1 MDLQNSSTDKFYQSK
16 NPQVEDHMLRK
27 SSFQNE
33 SPFEEGTKTITN
45 ITVTLKYYVNEKR
58 FYYYVDYEYT
68 NFKES
73 KEYKEL
79 NDTDLLHSHPFYGFS
94 EDRISSSKNGVIVV
108 KNSMTETMINYLLM
122 KDQELANHIGRA
134 IPSAYKV
141 NIIRSLDNL
150 WD

>member
-27 SSFQNE
+27 SFQNE
-33 SPFEEGTKTITN
+33 SPFEEGTKTVTN

-58 FYYYVDYEYT
+58 FYYYVDYEFT
-68 NFKES
+68 IIKES

-79 NDTDLLHSHPFYGFS
+79 NYTDSLHSHPFYGYS
-94 EDRISSSKNGVIVV
+94 KDRITTSKEGVIVV

-122 KDQELANHIGRA
+122 KDE
-134 IPSAYKV
+134 
-141 NIIRSLDNL
+141 
-150 WD
+150 